1 MLTSRNLD
9 GFGLQKRKNNK
20 FSDFFF
26 PLNVTAIAII
36 TSPVIPLLLLA
47 V

>member
-1 MLTSRNLD
+1 MALGCRREKIIN
-9 GFGLQKRKNNK
+9 FPI
-20 FSDFFF
+20 FFF